1 MEVAAAEASDDS
13 SLVHDVTVGVDDD
26 TILGA
31 AVHLAA
37 LVLSLPAGQEIPS
50 NTSSNSMVLDLLVV
64 VVVDIVVY
72 LDLFDP
78 RLFRSSFSS
87 VLRIGWSLYGC
98 VL

>member
-13 SLVHDVTVGVDDD
+13 SLAHDVTVGVDDD

-37 LVLSLPAGQEIPS
+37 LVLSLPAGEEILPS

-64 VVVDIVVY
+64 ADIVCLLGY
-72 LDLFDP
+72 LFDP

-87 VLRIGWSLYGC
+87 VLRG
-98 VL
+98 V

>member
-1 MEVAAAEASDDS
+1 MEVASAEASDDS

-31 AVHLAA
+31 AVHLAV
-37 LVLSLPAGQEIPS
+37 LMLSLPAGEKITS

-72 LDLFDP
+72 LFDP
-78 RLFRSSFSS
+78 RLFRSSFS
-87 VLRIGWSLYGC
+87 V
-98 VL
+98 